1 MTRTDKPDLDS
12 APDSC
17 EYNTCD
23 KSPTM
28 TIRYIDPKEY
38 VCYCRTH
45 ADEQFSELPNAKYR
59 SRLR

>member
-1 MTRTDKPDLDS
+1 MTRTDKLDLDS

-17 EYNTCD
+17 EYTSCE
-23 KSPTM
+23 KTPTM
-28 TIRYIDPKEY
+28 TVRFREPKEY
-38 VCYCRTH
+38 VCYCRSH